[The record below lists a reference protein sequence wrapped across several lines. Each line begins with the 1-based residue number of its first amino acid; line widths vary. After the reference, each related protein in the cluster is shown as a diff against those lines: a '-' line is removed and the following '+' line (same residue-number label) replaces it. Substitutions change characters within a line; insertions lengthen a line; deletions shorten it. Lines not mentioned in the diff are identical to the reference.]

1 MLARIRNRHYFF
13 LDFLFLIL
21 TPTLALGLR
30 VNLPWDK
37 IYNLALAEY
46 TLLALLLKLP
56 VFYAFGFY
64 RHYWRYASIDEMLS
78 ILTGVGTTT
87 VLVTGIAYALQGMG
101 AFGDIAL
108 PRSVPLIDG
117 LLTLLVVAGSRFSV
131 RAFEYRKTRQGGAA
145 SKRVLIA
152 GAGDAGQLVAREIRT
167 SSRVP
172 FELVGFVD
180 DDPGKIGSVIHGV
193 HVFGPMAKIPE
204 IVKEYRVQE
213 MIIAMPTVSGEIIR
227 QIVALCDQAG
237 VPTKTMPGLYEILS
251 GRVSV
256 NRLRPIEIS
265 DLLRREPVEV
275 DAAKVEDLLGG
286 KRVMVTGAGGSIGG
300 ELCTQITRC
309 CPAQLIALGHGENSL
324 FSLSSTLDGCQS
336 QGIDLHLLV
345 ADVRDR
351 PRLGVIFER
360 YRPEIVF
367 HAAAHKHVPMMEEN
381 IEDAVTNNILGTL
394 NLVELSREHDV
405 EHFVLISTDKAVK
418 PVNVMGM
425 TKRVAELVVK
435 VVAAETGLPYVSVRF
450 GNVLGSRGSVVPLFQ
465 RQIASGGPVTVTDP
479 EMKRYFMTIPEAVQ
493 LVLQASTLGRNGEV
507 FVLDMGEPVKIEDL
521 AKDMIELSGYQV
533 GEGIEIEYTGIRP
546 GERLFEKLFADDETY
561 TRTKHE
567 KIFVTLNGAIPSQA
581 DFKREIDTLIS
592 MAREGETERLREK
605 LSRLANLDL

>member
-1 MLARIRNRHYFF
+1 MLAKIRNRHFFF
-13 LDFLFLIL
+13 LDLLFLFL

-30 VNLPWDK
+30 INLPWDK

-56 VFYAFGFY
+56 VFYVFRLY

-101 AFGDIAL
+101 LFGEIAL

-117 LLTLLVVAGSRFSV
+117 LLTLLLVAGSRFSV
-131 RAFEYRKTRQGGAA
+131 RAFEYRKTRRGGA
-145 SKRVLIA
+145 KRERVLIA

-180 DDPGKIGSVIHGV
+180 DDLGKIGSVIQGV
-193 HVFGPMAKIPE
+193 PVFGPMEKIPD
-204 IVKEYRVQE
+204 IVRDYGVQE

-237 VPTKTMPGLYEILS
+237 VPSKTVPGLYDILS

-265 DLLRREPVEV
+265 DLLRREPVDV
-275 DAAKVEDLLGG
+275 DTGKVESLLAG

-300 ELCTQITRC
+300 ELCTQITHC
-309 CPAQLIALGHGENSL
+309 CPAQLIAVGHGENSL
-324 FSLSSTLDGCQS
+324 FSLSSAQDGCQS
-336 QGIDLHLLV
+336 QGIDFHVLV

-351 PRLGVIFER
+351 PRLQVIFER
-360 YRPEIVF
+360 FCPEIVF
-367 HAAAHKHVPMMEEN
+367 HAAAHKHVPMMEDN

-394 NLVELSREHDV
+394 NLVELSKEYGAN
-405 EHFVLISTDKAVK
+405 HFVLISTDKAVK

-425 TKRVAELVVK
+425 TKRVAEMVVK
-435 VVAAETGLPYVSVRF
+435 VVAAESGRPYVSVRF

-465 RQIASGGPVTVTDP
+465 RQIAAGGPVTVTDP

-493 LVLQASTLGRNGEV
+493 LVLQASALGCNGEV
-507 FVLDMGEPVKIEDL
+507 FVLDMGEPIKIEDL
-521 AKDMIELSGYQV
+521 ARDMIELSGYQV
-533 GEGIEIEYTGIRP
+533 GQGIKIEYTGIRP
-546 GERLFEKLFADDETY
+546 GERLFEKLFADNETY
-561 TRTKHE
+561 TRTEHE
-567 KIFVTLNGAIPSQA
+567 KIFVTLNGAMPSQR
-581 DFKREIDTLIS
+581 DIRREIETLITL
-592 MAREGETERLREK
+592 AREGETEKLREK
-605 LSRLANLDL
+605 LSQIANLDL

>member
-13 LDFLFLIL
+13 LDLLFLIL

-37 IYNLALAEY
+37 IYNLALVEY
-46 TLLALLLKLP
+46 SLLALLLKLP
-56 VFYAFGFY
+56 IFYAFGLY

-101 AFGDIAL
+101 TFGEIAL
-108 PRSVPLIDG
+108 PRSIPLIDG

-131 RAFEYRKTRQGGAA
+131 RAFEYRKTRQGGAK

-180 DDPGKIGSVIHGV
+180 DDMGKIGSVIQGV
-193 HVFGPMAKIPE
+193 PVFGPMENIPE
-204 IVKEYRVQE
+204 IVGDYRVQE

-227 QIVALCDQAG
+227 EIVALCDQAG
-237 VPTKTMPGLYEILS
+237 VPSKTVPGLYEILS

-309 CPAQLIALGHGENSL
+309 SPAQLIALGHGENSL
-324 FSLSSTLDGCQS
+324 FSLSSELDGCQS
-336 QGIDLHLLV
+336 QGVDLHVLV

-367 HAAAHKHVPMMEEN
+367 HAAAHKHVPMMEDN

-394 NLVELSREHDV
+394 NLVELSRDYGV

-418 PVNVMGM
+418 PVNPS
-425 TKRVAELVVK
+425 
-435 VVAAETGLPYVSVRF
+435 TG
-450 GNVLGSRGSVVPLFQ
+450 
-465 RQIASGGPVTVTDP
+465 SG
-479 EMKRYFMTIPEAVQ
+479 
-493 LVLQASTLGRNGEV
+493 QA
-507 FVLDMGEPVKIEDL
+507 
-521 AKDMIELSGYQV
+521 
-533 GEGIEIEYTGIRP
+533 
-546 GERLFEKLFADDETY
+546 
-561 TRTKHE
+561 
-567 KIFVTLNGAIPSQA
+567 
-581 DFKREIDTLIS
+581 
-592 MAREGETERLREK
+592 
-605 LSRLANLDL
+605 